1 MLTHEGPIPT
11 SGRAHASASSY
22 PGKFRNPFAEDNNR
36 ITRGM
41 AWKKFG
47 RISGGYANPLP
58 LWRGRGLLGNLHP
71 ENQLYDKLLIY
82 SI

>member
-1 MLTHEGPIPT
+1 MLSHEGPIPT

-41 AWKKFG
+41 ALKKFG
-47 RISGGYANPLP
+47 GISGGYAKS
-58 LWRGRGLLGNLHP
+58 GFP
-71 ENQLYDKLLIY
+71 EGEGVIGKFT
-82 SI
+82 SREST